1 MNTLQLSL
9 LGRGLTR
16 RRLLTAS
23 LALGSTLLA
32 ACGNQAD
39 QSGTVPTTPPPT
51 IPSTSTGQSG
61 TTVPSPTPTRTTTG
75 PAVLAQRPEL
85 RIAVQGL
92 PPNLDPHQQLSNV
105 GTRVTYSIF
114 DYLIRRDFLSG
125 PQPGTGFELVPWV
138 ARAWR
143 RIDDLTIEFELRDDV
158 TFHDG
163 TKLTADDVV
172 FTFER
177 LLQNT
182 PDPLR
187 EAASYFSTV
196 AEVTALDASRVRFVT
211 KYPDPVFE
219 KRISSW
225 GGWLLPRAAYERLGM
240 DEFARKPIGTGPY
253 RVAEFV
259 PDEQLVLEPHDA
271 YFGGKPTASRIIF
284 RVVPEIQARVTALLS
299 GEVNLITNVPPD
311 QLPVLQRSSE
321 IIVRSIPLA
330 NCHVLRF
337 NCNHPVLMDKR
348 LRQALTLAIDRELL
362 VKTLWNG
369 QAVLMRS
376 HQFEDYGPLY
386 NPQRPYLP
394 YDPERAK
401 QLVAESGYDGSRIRY
416 NNKPGYYTLGNE
428 AAQAITAMWQQIG
441 LNAEVQLIDWAD
453 LPKEERMVG
462 SWSNSNYLA
471 DPEGAFWLRWGPGT
485 ATLRDWWSPENPRFN
500 ELGEQQRRTLDQEF
514 RYRAFQEALDIWEDE
529 APGTVL
535 WIPIE
540 HYAMKRTVQWTP
552 CSFYYMDLRPDT
564 LTFA

>member
-1 MNTLQLSL
+1 MSRSGQNTLRS
-9 LGRGLTR
+9 RFTR
-16 RRLLTAS
+16 RHLLIGS
-23 LALGSTLLA
+23 IALGSTLLA
-32 ACGNQAD
+32 ACGNQNE
-39 QSGTVPTTPPPT
+39 GTAVSPTRQTAGVG
-51 IPSTSTGQSG
+51 ST
-61 TTVPSPTPTRTTTG
+61 PSPQSMPTATPQATVASAT
-75 PAVLAQRPEL
+75 PAVINQRPEL
-85 RIAVQGL
+85 RIGVQGL

-125 PQPGTGFELVPWV
+125 PRPGNGFQLVPWV
-138 ARAWR
+138 AQEWKRL
-143 RIDDLTIEFELRDDV
+143 DDLTIEFTLRDDV

-182 PDPLR
+182 PDTLR

-196 AEVTALDASRVRFVT
+196 AEVKALDSLRVRFVT
-211 KYPDPVFE
+211 KYPDPIFE

-225 GGWLLPRAAYERLGM
+225 GGWLLPRAAYEKLGM
-240 DEFARKPIGTGPY
+240 DEFARRPIGTGPY

-259 PDEQLVLEPHDA
+259 PDDRLVLEPHDS

-284 RVVPEIQARVTALLS
+284 KVIPEIQARVTALLA
-299 GEVNLITNVPPD
+299 GEVDLITNVPPD
-311 QLPVLQRSSE
+311 QLPVLQRASD
-321 IIVRSIPLA
+321 IDIRSIPLA
-330 NCHVLRF
+330 NCHVLRY
-337 NCNHPVLMDKR
+337 NCNHPVLKDKR
-348 LRQALTLAIDRELL
+348 LRQALNLAINRELL

-376 HQFEDYGPLY
+376 HQFEDYGSLY
-386 NPQRPYLP
+386 NAQRPYLP
-394 YDPERAK
+394 YDPQRAK
-401 QLVAESGYDGSRIRY
+401 ELVQASGYDGSTIRY

-428 AAQAITAMWQQIG
+428 AAQAIVEMWREIG
-441 LNAEVQLIDWAD
+441 IKAEVQLIDWAD

-485 ATLRDWWSPENPRFN
+485 ATQRDWWNPENPRFN
-500 ELGEQQRRTLDQEF
+500 ELGEQQRRTLDQQF
-514 RYRAFQEALDIWEDE
+514 RYQAFQQALDIWEEE

-540 HYAMKRTVQWTP
+540 HYAVRRTVRWTP
-552 CSFYYMDLRPDT
+552 YSFYYMDLRPDN
-564 LTFA
+564 LSFS